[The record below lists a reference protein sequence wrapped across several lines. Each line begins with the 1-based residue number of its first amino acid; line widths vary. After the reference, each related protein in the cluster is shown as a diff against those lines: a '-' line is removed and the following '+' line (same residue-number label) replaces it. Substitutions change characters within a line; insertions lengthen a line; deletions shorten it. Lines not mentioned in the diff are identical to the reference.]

1 MSEILV
7 AMDGVK
13 DGALQPSGVFVQ
25 RSRSQPRRRWTEES
39 IPFGPVANTRALI
52 RPLTFGERPQLVRIH
67 AGILPEDPS
76 VSNGAASDISY
87 ANANPVRRE
96 GDMTRGITVLLMTT
110 AVLAFGH
117 STAAHHSFA
126 AQYDREKP
134 ITLKG
139 AVTRMEWANPHI
151 YFYIDV
157 ESDGAKAN
165 WAIEGGAPSTLY
177 RAGWR
182 KDSTKVG
189 DLVTVTGFLARD
201 GSKLVNMQSA
211 VLADGRNLF
220 VGQQTYY
227 PKGR

>member
-1 MSEILV
+1 MTV
-7 AMDGVK
+7 ALL
-13 DGALQPSGVFVQ
+13 ASGL
-25 RSRSQPRRRWTEES
+25 S
-39 IPFGPVANTRALI
+39 I
-52 RPLTFGERPQLVRIH
+52 
-67 AGILPEDPS
+67 
-76 VSNGAASDISY
+76 
-87 ANANPVRRE
+87 
-96 GDMTRGITVLLMTT
+96 
-110 AVLAFGH
+110 
-117 STAAHHSFA
+117 AAHHSFA

-139 AVTRMEWANPHI
+139 AVTKLEWANPHI
-151 YFYIDV
+151 YFYVDV
-157 ESDGAKAN
+157 AETGGATAN

-189 DLVTVTGFLARD
+189 DLVTVSGFLARD